1 MSNLLRFKD
10 NCISLEDIYDN
21 DDALCDFC
29 AVASGNGG
37 SGDCSNHRCID
48 GIRKWLDMPFAYTYS
63 DTDSFLRKFDDPDY
77 KFSTEEIK
85 KMCTGGVGEVIK
97 VNIIDRYM
105 QVIVMELIFEINDRF
120 FRVNW
125 TENIITD
132 DQNYSEPP
140 VEVRRMKKR
149 AYDYIPCQ
157 KEWTR

>member
-1 MSNLLRFKD
+1 
-10 NCISLEDIYDN
+10 
-21 DDALCDFC
+21 
-29 AVASGNGG
+29 
-37 SGDCSNHRCID
+37 
-48 GIRKWLDMPFAYTYS
+48 MPFAYTYS

-105 QVIVMELIFEINDRF
+105 QVIVMELIFKINDRF

-140 VEVRRMKKR
+140 IEVRRIRKKS
-149 AYDYIPCQ
+149 YDYVPC
-157 KEWTR
+157 